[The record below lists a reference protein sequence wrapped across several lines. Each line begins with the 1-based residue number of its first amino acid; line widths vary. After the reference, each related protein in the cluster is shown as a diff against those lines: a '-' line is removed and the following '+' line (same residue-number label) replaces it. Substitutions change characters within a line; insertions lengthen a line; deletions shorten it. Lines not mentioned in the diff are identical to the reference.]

1 MFRVASFA
9 VVLAVLIPLTSHA
22 QGGRRPAR
30 AARPAP
36 TPTAAAPVA
45 DTATFSQLR
54 YRYIGPVGNRVAA
67 VAGVPGDASTYYAGA
82 ASGGIWKTTDGGI
95 HWQPIFDDQPVQS
108 IGALAVAPS
117 DPNIVW
123 AGSGEAWIRSH
134 ISIGNGIYKSTDAG
148 KTWQHLGLDLTGR
161 IGRVVIHPT
170 NADIVYAAAL
180 GHSYG
185 PQQERGVYR
194 TMDGGKTWERMLFVD
209 ENTGA
214 ADVVMDP
221 NNPRILFAA
230 MWQLVIHTWGRE
242 SGGPGSGIYVSKDG
256 GTTWKKLT
264 GNGLPT
270 KPFGKVG
277 LAISRSNSSRI
288 YALIETGDGVPV
300 HGQDTDRGELW
311 RSDDSGE
318 NWRVVSYD
326 HQLSCRQPYYTRVAV
341 APDRDNE
348 AYFLCASFSKT
359 LDGGET
365 TANIPFPQSPGG
377 DNHDMWIDP
386 TDGNRMIVGNDG
398 QVAISTN
405 RGRTWDRVQL
415 PIAQMYHVTADNQ
428 IPYYV
433 MGNRQDGPSSR
444 GPSNSKIGGFGGGGG
459 GAGGT
464 GVIPRGEWHSVGGGE
479 SGWATPDP
487 SDPNLIWS
495 SASGSGSVGGI
506 VVRYDERT
514 RQAQNVE
521 IWPQSTIGSPAADVK
536 YRFVWTMPLTI
547 SPHDHNRVYAGSQF
561 VHMTTDGGKSWQ
573 VISPDLT
580 LNDKS
585 KQQIS
590 GGLTPDNIG
599 VEYADVVFAIAES
612 PLKAGLLWAGTNDGV
627 VQVTRDGGKNWTNVT
642 SAIPSMPS
650 WGTVSNIEPS
660 RYDTGTA
667 YLTVDAHQ
675 ANNRDPFVYKTTDYG
690 KTWRLIVTGL
700 PKGPASYAH
709 VVREDPVRRGLL
721 YLGTESGLYVSFD
734 DGASW
739 QPLQTNLPHAPV
751 YWLVIQEHF
760 NDLVVSTYGR
770 GFWILDDITPLQQ
783 LSADVRGQTAALF
796 KPRSVYRFRSITA
809 PNAMTDDPTAG
820 QNPPYGAAI
829 NYWLK
834 SAPSGGGDVTLA
846 IQDAAGTTIRMLK
859 GTKNAGINR
868 VWWDLRNDS
877 TPPARLRTPPLYAP
891 EVRPGPEGWR
901 PAPGIG
907 TMMVLMPPG
916 TYAVKLSV
924 GGQDFT
930 QPLVVRK
937 DPNSGGSEVEIQTQ
951 DSVLLDLQNDFR
963 GTVDLINQI
972 ELVRSQLGS
981 LRTVLAADRTPGAGA
996 GGGSGGTDVQTA
1008 ADSLEKKFIV
1018 VEEDLTQLRLT
1029 GRGQDDVRWPAKLA
1043 AQISY
1048 LAGGIAS
1055 SDFAPTRQ
1063 QLEVRQ
1069 LLGQNLQ
1076 ASRTRFDQLVAQ
1088 DLAQFNALLKQKNI
1102 ANVVVAT
1109 R

>member
-1 MFRVASFA
+1 MLRKSLLVTLASVGVIAFA
-9 VVLAVLIPLTSHA
+9 RPSSAHA
-22 QGGRRPAR
+22 QERRAGQPSRQAPSAAVATAQPASDSTY
-30 AARPAP
+30 A
-36 TPTAAAPVA
+36 
-45 DTATFSQLR
+45 QLK

-67 VAGVPGDASTYYAGA
+67 VAGVPGDPSVYYAGA

-117 DPNIVW
+117 DPNVVW
-123 AGSGEAWIRSH
+123 AGTGEAWIRSH

-148 KTWQHLGLDLTGR
+148 KTWQHMGLNATGR
-161 IGRVVIHPT
+161 IGRVVVHPT
-170 NADIVYAAAL
+170 NPDVVYVAAL

-194 TMDGGKTWERMLFVD
+194 TIDGGKTWERVLFVD

-214 ADVVMDP
+214 SDVVMDP
-221 NNPRILFAA
+221 HNPRILFAG

-242 SGGPGSGIYVSKDG
+242 SGGPGSGIYQSTDG

-270 KPFGKVG
+270 RPFGKVG
-277 LAISRSNSSRI
+277 LAMTPSNSNRV
-288 YALIETGDGVPV
+288 YALIETGDGVPNTV
-300 HGQDTDRGELW
+300 TAESDRGELW
-311 RSDDSGE
+311 SSDDGGD

-326 HQLSCRQPYYTRVAV
+326 RQLSCRQPYYTRVAV

-348 AYFLCASFSKT
+348 AYFLCAAFSKT
-359 LDGGET
+359 LDGGLT
-365 TANIPFPQSPGG
+365 TVDIPFGQSPGG

-386 TDGNRMIVGNDG
+386 TNGDRMVVGNDG
-398 QVAISTN
+398 QVSISIN
-405 RGRTWDRVQL
+405 RGRSWYRQQL
-415 PIAQMYHVTADNQ
+415 PIAQMYHVTVDNQ

-433 MGNRQDGPSSR
+433 MGNRQDGPSTR
-444 GPSNSKIGGFGGGGG
+444 GPSNSKIGGFGGG
-459 GAGGT
+459 T
-464 GVIPRGEWHSVGGGE
+464 GIIPRGDWHAVGGGE

-487 SDPNLIWS
+487 TDPNIVWS

-521 IWPQSTIGSPAADVK
+521 IWPQSTVGYPAADVK

-612 PLKAGLLWAGTNDGV
+612 PLKAGLIWAGTNDGL
-627 VQVTRDGGKNWTNVT
+627 VQVTRDGGKSWTNVT
-642 SAIPSMPS
+642 ANVPGMPS

-660 RYDTGTA
+660 RYDTSTA
-667 YLTVDAHQ
+667 YITVDAHQ
-675 ANNRDPFVYKTTDYG
+675 ANNRDPFVYKTADYG
-690 KTWRLIVTGL
+690 HTWRLITAGL
-700 PKGPASYAH
+700 PKTPMGYAH

-721 YLGTESGLYVSFD
+721 YLGTESALYVSFD
-734 DGASW
+734 DGESW
-739 QPLQTNLPHAPV
+739 QPLQSNLPHAPV

-783 LSADVRGQTAALF
+783 RGADVRGAAAYLF
-796 KPRSVYRFRSITA
+796 KPRAAYRFRQITS

-829 NYWLK
+829 NYWVK
-834 SAPSGGGDVTLA
+834 TAQTDSATITVVDASGQAVRTFKGPA
-846 IQDAAGTTIRMLK
+846 KAGF
-859 GTKNAGINR
+859 NR
-868 VWWDLRNDS
+868 AWWDLRNDQS
-877 TPPARLRTPPLYAP
+877 KETKLRTPPAYAP
-891 EVRPGPEGWR
+891 DVPLGTGGTR
-901 PAPGIG
+901 PAPGLG
-907 TMMVLMPPG
+907 RLSLLMPPG
-916 TYAVKLSV
+916 TYTVKLTV
-924 GGQDFT
+924 GGQEFS

-937 DPNSGGSEVEIQTQ
+937 DPNSGGSEEEIQAQ
-951 DSVLLDLQNDFR
+951 LKVLTALQGDLNAV
-963 GTVDLINQI
+963 VDVINQI
-972 ELVRSQLGS
+972 ESVRSQLQG
-981 LRTVLAADRTPGAGA
+981 LRQVLPAEVR
-996 GGGSGGTDVQTA
+996 GG
-1008 ADSLEKKFIV
+1008 ADSLDRKFSD
-1018 VEEDLTQLRLT
+1018 VETDLHDVRLT
-1029 GRGQDDVRWPAKLA
+1029 GRGQDDVRWPTRLA
-1043 AQISY
+1043 GQIVY
-1048 LAGGIAS
+1048 LAQGIAS
-1055 SDFAPTRQ
+1055 SDFAPTTQ
-1063 QLEVRQ
+1063 QLAVQQ
-1069 LLGQNLQ
+1069 LLEDQLKVV
-1076 ASRTRFDQLVAQ
+1076 RTRLDGLVNQ
-1088 DLAQFNALLKQKNI
+1088 DLAQFNARLRERNVG
-1102 ANVVVAT
+1102 NVVAGGAGGGGAN
-1109 R
+1109 